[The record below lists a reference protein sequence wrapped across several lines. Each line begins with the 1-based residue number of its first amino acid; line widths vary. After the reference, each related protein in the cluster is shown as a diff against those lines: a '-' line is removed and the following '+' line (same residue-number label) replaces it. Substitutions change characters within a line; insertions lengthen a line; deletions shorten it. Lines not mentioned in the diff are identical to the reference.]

1 MGQTGLESSVIIE
14 QVAKR
19 YRPDLV
25 IVIDA
30 LATRHLQRINRVIQL
45 SNTGLQPG
53 SGIGNHRRRI
63 DAQTLHVPVLAIGV
77 ATVTSIYAVLEE
89 VLGEEQAADAFVTL
103 TKDLVVTPKEMDEEL
118 LHLADVMAAALNR
131 ALHPD
136 FDRL

>member
-1 MGQTGLESSVIIE
+1 MSNKKKRIWIWVAGLFALPCALHAQLTLEE
-14 QVAKR
+14 CYRAGAAK
-19 YRPDLV
+19 V
-25 IVIDA
+25 TVEW
-30 LATRHLQRINRVIQL
+30 TH
-45 SNTGLQPG
+45 QPIARLG
-53 SGIGNHRRRI
+53 
-63 DAQTLHVPVLAIGV
+63 AEYKT
-77 ATVTSIYAVLEE
+77 EE